1 MFKRLSVFLTA
12 SLLAIAV
19 STPAAAQGLEEVVV
33 TATKRETTLQDV
45 PVAVTVTDGETMQQA
60 QIIDISDLQS
70 IVPSLRITQLQTSGN
85 TNFVIRGFGNGAN
98 NPGIEPSVGVFID
111 GVYRSRSS
119 GAISDLT
126 NIERVEVLR
135 GPQSTLFGKN
145 ASAGVISVVTS
156 KPSFEFGGS
165 GELTVGN
172 FNTMMGR
179 ARITGPISDK
189 IAFSLSASGNQREGY
204 FDNFVTGNETNER
217 QRWGIRGQL
226 LFEPTDNSSW
236 RAIADFDRIDE
247 NCCGVTNLFDGPTGG
262 AVRALG
268 GDIVSN
274 DPFSR
279 SGFFNLDSLNDI
291 ENSGLSLQGDIEFNR
306 FSLTSITSI
315 RNQEKFENADSDF
328 TGADLI
334 GYNALTTDIDT
345 FTQEF
350 RLTSNGGGNV
360 DWMLGLF
367 YFNEEVE
374 FGNDIVFGEAFR
386 GYADILAAGGITGLE
401 TAIGLPPGIF
411 FAEGQGSFDKSGQDD
426 TALSVFGQVDWH
438 INDRTTLTLGLNN
451 TSNEKDAFV
460 DSNATDVFSSIDLVQ
475 VGFGGLFG
483 ALTGGQAPTPE
494 NFAMFP
500 DQFAQA
506 QALSTVPCTA
516 DTGPLCNS
524 ALALQPL
531 QFIPPFVNFPNAVES
546 GNSDDSDTTYT
557 VRLAFAVNDALNL
570 YASAATGF
578 KSTSWNLSRDSRPF
592 ASDIGALTSAGLNT
606 TNLRSGTRFAG
617 PEEATVYEIGLKA
630 QFERGAVNVALFD
643 QSIEG
648 FQSNIFTGTGF
659 DLANAGEQSTTG
671 LEIDTVFTPNDQWK
685 FTFAGTFLDPTYDS
699 FPNGTGV
706 NGPEDL
712 TGRDPAG
719 IHKVSLNTSG
729 TYFHDFGNGLEGF
742 VRADYSYEDE
752 VQIVENVPA
761 EFASREVNLL
771 NASAGLRFDN
781 GFELTL
787 WARNV
792 TNDDYLLSAFP
803 TVLQSGSFSGYPNP
817 PRTFGLT
824 MRKSF

>member
-1 MFKRLSVFLTA
+1 MFKQLSVFCT
-12 SLLAIAV
+12 STVLAIAI
-19 STPAAAQGLEEVVV
+19 STPAMAQLEEVLV
-33 TATKRETTLQDV
+33 TATKRETTLQDI
-45 PVAVTVTDGETMQQA
+45 PVAVTVTSGETMQQA

-70 IVPSLRITQLQTSGN
+70 IVPSLRITQLQSSGN

-145 ASAGVISVVTS
+145 ASAGVISVVTT
-156 KPSFEFGGS
+156 KPSFEFGGG

-172 FNTMMGR
+172 FNTLMGR
-179 ARITGPISDK
+179 AHVTGPITDK
-189 IAFSLSASGNQREGY
+189 LAFRVSASGNQREGY
-204 FDNFVTGNETNER
+204 FGNGFTNNNTNER
-217 QRWGIRGQL
+217 ERWGLRGEL

-236 RAIADFDRIDE
+236 RLIADLDVIDE
-247 NCCGVTNLFDGPTGG
+247 NCCGVTNLVDGPTGDV
-262 AVRALG
+262 VRALG
-268 GDIVSN
+268 GQLTSN

-279 SGFFNLDSLNDI
+279 SGFFNLDSINDI
-291 ENSGLSLQGDIEFNR
+291 ENSGISLQGDIDYDR
-306 FSLTSITSI
+306 FTLTTITSV
-315 RNQEKFENADSDF
+315 RGQEKYENADSDF
-328 TGADLI
+328 NSADLL
-334 GYNALTTDIDT
+334 GANQYNTDIDT

-360 DWMLGLF
+360 DWMVGAF

-374 FGNDIVFGEAFR
+374 YQNNIIFGQDFR
-386 GYADILAAGGITGLE
+386 AYADILAGGGITGLE
-401 TAIGLPPGIF
+401 GALGVTPGTF
-411 FAEGQGSFDKSGQDD
+411 FGAGQGSFDRTGQDD
-426 TALSVFGQVDWH
+426 TALSFFGQVDWH
-438 INDRTTLTLGLNN
+438 ISDRTTLTFGLNN
-451 TSNEKDAFV
+451 TRNEKDAFV
-460 DSNATDVFSSIDLVQ
+460 DASATGAFSAVDLVQ

-483 ALTGGQAPTPE
+483 ALTGGQAPTPA
-494 NFAMFP
+494 NFAAFP
-500 DQFAQA
+500 AQFAQA
-506 QALSTVPCTA
+506 QALSTVPCSPT
-516 DTGPLCNS
+516 TGPLCNS

-531 QFIPPFVNFPNAVES
+531 QFLPPFVNFPNSVES

-557 VRLAFAVNDALNL
+557 LRVSFAANDTYNF

-592 ASDIGALTSAGLNT
+592 AADIGALTSAGLNT
-606 TNLRSGTRFAG
+606 VNLRSGTRFAS
-617 PEEATVYEIGLKA
+617 PEEATVYELGMKA
-630 QFERGAVNVALFD
+630 QFERGAINLAIFD

-671 LEIDTVFTPNDQWK
+671 LEVDTVFTPNDQWK

-699 FPNGTGV
+699 FVNGNGV

-719 IHKVSLNTSG
+719 IHKVSINTSG
-729 TYFHDFGNGLEGF
+729 TYYHDFGNGLEGF

-752 VQIVENVPA
+752 VQIVENVSA
-761 EFASREVNLL
+761 DVASREVNLL
-771 NASAGLRFDN
+771 NASFGLNFDN
-781 GFELTL
+781 GFELLL
-787 WARNV
+787 WGRNL
-792 TNDDYLLSAFP
+792 TNDDHLLSAFP

-817 PRTFGLT
+817 PRTYGLT
-824 MRKSF
+824 VRKSF